1 MLLIEEANPQP
12 QKITNS
18 KRKSTSN
25 IVIDAMA
32 VFQGNYNIGN
42 NNSNNN
48 NINNN
53 NNSNN
58 NNDNNNNNNNNNI
71 CIKFCIYDLC
81 TGLKKQVLS

>member
-48 NINNN
+48 NN

-58 NNDNNNNNNNNNI
+58 NNDNNNNNNNI